1 MVKMSSNS
9 AVAGAPCPSGW
20 PKLTLIVV
28 LYQYLTHVHSVS
40 IFYLKQRNVE
50 LVIFRSSHV
59 I

>member
-1 MVKMSSNS
+1 MVKMSSNL
-9 AVAGAPCPSGW
+9 AVAGALCPSGW
-20 PKLTLIVV
+20 PKVTLIVV
-28 LYQYLTHVHSVS
+28 FYQYLTHVHNVS